1 MSNAIDQKQQMLA
14 KALCSSDEG
23 TTKAVGCHDY
33 LSQAE
38 VNVLSSMPGALAMV
52 AGNGM
57 QVWSNMR
64 ARSLVGDDPNWLDR
78 INPQDKVEAFQAI
91 SSAARDGI
99 DTDITIKVSQPTA
112 LSVIE
117 TKILQLKCKS
127 FAPSEQLLEDPFALV
142 TIEDLTL
149 HSDVK
154 RQLAEAQK
162 ENEDKNHFFSSMSH
176 ELRTP
181 LNAIIGF
188 AELLEGKAA
197 VRLDDARRL
206 EYAGLIS
213 GSASHLLGLINDI
226 LDLSRLD
233 AGKSEIRKEPID
245 IHKSLDTTAR
255 SMMPIAMDKRVDLI
269 IEDAADI
276 PQLHTDGRALTQILT
291 NLLSNA
297 IKFSHENGAVRAK
310 IVRLRN
316 RVKITVSDDGIGMDT
331 ETQSKLG
338 GLFYQSGDVIRGA
351 YGGSGLGL
359 SIVYKLVE
367 LLGGKIAINSQLG
380 KGTMVSV
387 ILPMGTD
394 GAMPIPAAS
403 DEVVYLSGL
412 REKRSEP
419 CFEKKVY
426 PGVNS

>member
-1 MSNAIDQKQQMLA
+1 MSNAIDQNRQRLA
-14 KALCSSDEG
+14 KALRPSNEG
-23 TTKAVGCHDY
+23 VEKVVGSHTC
-33 LSQAE
+33 LSQSE
-38 VNVLSSMPGALAMV
+38 MNVLSSMPGALAVV

-57 QVWSNMR
+57 QVWSNNH
-64 ARSLVGDDPNWLDR
+64 ARSLLGNTSDWLDR
-78 INPQDKVEAFQAI
+78 INPQDKVEAFRVI
-91 SSAARDGI
+91 SGAAREGI
-99 DTDITIKVSQPTA
+99 DADICVKVSQPN
-112 LSVIE
+112 SVSVME
-117 TKILQLKCKS
+117 TKALHLKCKS
-127 FAPSEQLLEDPFALV
+127 FMPAESGWSEALALV
-142 TIEDLTL
+142 SIEDVTS
-149 HSDVK
+149 HADVE
-154 RQLAEAQK
+154 RQLHEAKK

-197 VRLDDARRL
+197 VQLDAEKQL

-213 GSASHLLGLINDI
+213 GSANHLLGLINDI

-245 IHKSLDTTAR
+245 VQASLDTTVR
-255 SMMPIAMDKRVDLI
+255 SMMPIAMNRQVDLI
-269 IEDAADI
+269 IEDTADI
-276 PQLHTDGRALTQILT
+276 PKLYTDGRALTQILT

-316 RVKITVSDDGIGMDT
+316 RIKITVSDDGIGMDT

-338 GLFYQSGDVIRGA
+338 GMFYQSGDVIRGE

-380 KGTMVSV
+380 KGTLVSV

-403 DEVVYLSGL
+403 DDVVYLSGV
-412 REKRSEP
+412 RQKQSRP
-419 CFEKKVY
+419 CVEKKVY